1 MFRKLKKRIPSAL
14 VCMVLKISSSYW
26 KIEKSRNIEIQ
37 KSTHRD
43 CNINLKL
50 NHKITGVFY
59 NLENSD
65 SNLIMQE
72 LDKFNL
78 KINIIPNGL
87 EKYMSFTGKKLSFIL
102 SSSLESLLK
111 NLIKDGFKYLSQEF
125 DNNVLDLVKQKGFY
139 TYECMSDFENFKEEF
154 SSK

>member
-1 MFRKLKKRIPSAL
+1 M
-14 VCMVLKISSSYW
+14 
-26 KIEKSRNIEIQ
+26 
-37 KSTHRD
+37 
-43 CNINLKL
+43 
-50 NHKITGVFY
+50 FY

-78 KINIIPNGL
+78 KINIIPNGS

-111 NLIKDGFKYLSQEF
+111 NLIKDDFKCLSQEF

-139 TYECMSDFENFKEEF
+139 TYECMNDFENFKEEL